1 MLEGS
6 LGGHGRALGRLLRA
20 GDHALA
26 GEGEGLGKSSHGD
39 GVPWNDAPDKKR
51 LVFVPRMPTGHEML
65 FSGVGWTMA
74 GIGHTVP
81 NPTRIEKKSE
91 ERREG

>member
-39 GVPWNDAPDKKR
+39 GVPWNDDK
-51 LVFVPRMPTGHEML
+51 G
-65 FSGVGWTMA
+65 
-74 GIGHTVP
+74 
-81 NPTRIEKKSE
+81 
-91 ERREG
+91 